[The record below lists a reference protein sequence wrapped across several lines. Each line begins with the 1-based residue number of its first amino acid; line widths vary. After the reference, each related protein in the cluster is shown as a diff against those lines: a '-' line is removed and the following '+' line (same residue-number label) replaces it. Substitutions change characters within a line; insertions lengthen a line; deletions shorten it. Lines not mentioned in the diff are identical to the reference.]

1 MELLPTT
8 IGREVVVGAMLRLLL
23 TEKADVTPAVVARAA
38 AVKREER
45 GSMVVISS
53 AFSYSHMTPSTNK

>member
-45 GSMVVISS
+45 GAMVAAAIVVVE
-53 AFSYSHMTPSTNK
+53 